1 MVNDLIHLNS
11 SPATHII
18 WFFFISPLIFLK
30 KKFNSNRR
38 WTYQDTFMFCTSCI
52 STQSNG
58 RMKGWPDSAN
68 SPLRMDGIGI
78 SLPIQIQSSFK
89 PRSRATISTPFLN
102 QRTLVLL
109 SFFELCSVSLG
120 HLRSQFYISTFLLF
134 FSECIICSLLVC
146 NFYENEVITLS
157 TDSN

>member
-1 MVNDLIHLNS
+1 
-11 SPATHII
+11 
-18 WFFFISPLIFLK
+18 
-30 KKFNSNRR
+30 
-38 WTYQDTFMFCTSCI
+38 
-52 STQSNG
+52 
-58 RMKGWPDSAN
+58 MKGWSDSAN
-68 SPLRMDGIGI
+68 SPLRMAGIGI

-120 HLRSQFYISTFLLF
+120 HLRSRFYISTFLLF

-146 NFYENEVITLS
+146 NFCEKEVITLL
-157 TDSN
+157 TDGNLSINICLLSSHSPLMLCHLKAQMKLFNS